1 MDCYRFYHLLLV
13 ATMLLVLVAIS
24 IVDAQD
30 YPPRF
35 LEVDPKDSE
44 IIENGKFAIDAHN
57 VKENEN
63 LEYRSVLRAEK
74 QTWHRLKFNLLINTT
89 GNALYQ
95 TFVLT
100 GLGKETKDKELGSFW
115 NVDDPRHFISW
126 IDE

>member
-63 LEYRSVLRAEK
+63 LEYRILVFKLMGDNNNSS
-74 QTWHRLKFNLLINTT
+74 NM
-89 GNALYQ
+89 
-95 TFVLT
+95 
-100 GLGKETKDKELGSFW
+100 KDNNSSNE
-115 NVDDPRHFISW
+115 
-126 IDE
+126 